1 MEFSSIYTIW
11 LREIKRFMKDK
22 TRYLGGLINPIGY
35 FVIMGFGLGSA
46 FSDVVEGGNY
56 MQFILPG
63 IIGMALLFTSIFS
76 AISVIFERQFGFLKE
91 MLVAPISRT
100 SIVVG
105 KVLGSAT
112 TAMLNGVV
120 LLLIG
125 IVFGIIPA
133 AQLNPVS
140 ILIALVFML
149 LIASSF
155 VALGLALAAKMN
167 SMEGFQFV
175 MGFLVMPVFLLS
187 GVFFPIANLPNFL
200 QALAYIDPLMY
211 GIEGL
216 RYALLGTSF
225 ISPYI
230 ALVALLIF
238 NGLMIAVAS
247 RLFKKMSA

>member
-35 FVIMGFGLGSA
+35 FVIMGFGLGGA

-100 SIVVG
+100 SIVIG

-187 GVFFPIANLPNFL
+187 GVFFPIANLPDFL
-200 QALAYIDPLMY
+200 QVLAYIDPLMY

-225 ISPYI
+225 ISPFI
-230 ALVALLIF
+230 ALGALLIF
-238 NGLMIAVAS
+238 NGLMIAVAA